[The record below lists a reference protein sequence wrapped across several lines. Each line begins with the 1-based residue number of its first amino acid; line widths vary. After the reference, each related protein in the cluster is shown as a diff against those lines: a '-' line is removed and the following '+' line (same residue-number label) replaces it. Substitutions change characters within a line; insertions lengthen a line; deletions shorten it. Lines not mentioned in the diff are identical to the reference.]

1 MPLRPLARVIM
12 KRMRALLA
20 IATLLLA
27 LGVAAQPLPS
37 EQEIATML
45 RERLGQQQT
54 QSDAGI
60 AVGIIDAEG
69 RRIRTY
75 GGMGFDGYTIVNLG
89 AASDVFTSLLYT
101 SEVDRANNQEINQD
115 TLISE
120 RVLAPLGMKKTT
132 VAGGDVR
139 ADPGDLLTLLSA
151 YLGDTTPLFL
161 AATKPQ
167 PLGWHVV
174 SRNGHDIV
182 WRDGATRDSRFYL
195 AFDRKRH
202 AAVVVLTSRD
212 LRIDDIAQ
220 RILGVDTP

>member
-1 MPLRPLARVIM
+1 MRSVRLARVIM
-12 KRMRALLA
+12 KSMRGLVAIGALL
-20 IATLLLA
+20 
-27 LGVAAQPLPS
+27 VAFSASAQPLPA
-37 EQEIATML
+37 EPEIATML
-45 RERLGQQQT
+45 RERLGQQPQN
-54 QSDAGI
+54 DAGI
-60 AVGIIDAEG
+60 AVGIIERDG
-69 RRIRTY
+69 RRIATY

-101 SEVDRANNQEINQD
+101 GEVDRANNQEINQD
-115 TLISE
+115 TLINE

-151 YLGDTTPLFL
+151 YLGDTTPLFV

-167 PLGWHVV
+167 PLGWHLL

-182 WRDGATRDSRFYL
+182 WRDGATRESRFYL

-202 AAVVVLTSRD
+202 AAVVVLTNRD

-220 RILGVDTP
+220 RILGVGTP